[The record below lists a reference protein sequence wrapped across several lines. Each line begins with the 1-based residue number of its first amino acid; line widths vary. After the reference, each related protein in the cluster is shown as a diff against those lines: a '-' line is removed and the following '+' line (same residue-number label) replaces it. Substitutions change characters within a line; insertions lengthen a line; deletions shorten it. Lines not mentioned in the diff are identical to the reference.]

1 MDWINGLEKIDELP
15 EPPKLLAAPK
25 EEPKDSKPKKVFLT
39 GEEREKWATAIVD
52 SAIAEHKKQ
61 VGEFEIDMVC
71 RQFMIDV
78 LDHAY
83 ELAIEMPWSMYIR
96 MVLNFLLLR
105 MENQSN
111 ALMTAFMIGL
121 AYSDMMAEDD
131 LEDEPPEEQN
141 G

>member
-1 MDWINGLEKIDELP
+1 MDWMDWINGLEKIDELP
-15 EPPKLLAAPK
+15 ETKLI
-25 EEPKDSKPKKVFLT
+25 EEPKPKVLLT
-39 GEEREKWATAIVD
+39 GSEREKWATAIVD

-61 VGEFEIDMVC
+61 VGEFEIDVVC

-96 MVLNFLLLR
+96 IVLNFMLSR

-111 ALMTAFMIGL
+111 ALMTAFMLGI
-121 AYSDMMAEDD
+121 AYSDMMVED
-131 LEDEPPEEQN
+131 LEDEPS
-141 G
+141 